1 MAESRTILNYW
12 SIEDELILTSVY
24 LNDEGELVFVVHY
37 QEYDGEG
44 DLWDEKDL
52 TKVPYSQIEY
62 KSFDTTK
69 KKVLEWGLNRIIY
82 VIENTKA

>member
-24 LNDEGELVFVVHY
+24 LNDEGELVFVLHY

-52 TKVPYSQIEY
+52 TEVPYSQIEY

>member
-24 LNDEGELVFVVHY
+24 LNDEGELVFVLHY

-52 TKVPYSQIEY
+52 TEVPYTQIKY